1 MSLEQTNSKHV
12 GVVPLSVSQNTALER
27 LDNDFAVGIPFDYEE
42 LFDNNAVN
50 ACAFISVT
58 LAHLLL
64 SDTELTN
71 ILQHAM
77 QDKIIETAEQVINDF
92 PRYFNM
98 LRDPDRMYDA
108 QEACQILEK
117 FGVINKLYDLT
128 EEIISSSC
136 VFSKKWGRVA

>member
-12 GVVPLSVSQNTALER
+12 RVVPLSVSQNTALER
-27 LDNDFAVGIPFDYEE
+27 LDNDFAVGIPFDYQE

-77 QDKIIETAEQVINDF
+77 QDKIIETPEQVINDF
-92 PRYFNM
+92 LRYFNM
-98 LRDPDRMYDA
+98 LRDPDRMCDA
-108 QEACQILEK
+108 QEACQILQK
-117 FGVINKLYDLT
+117 AGVVNK
-128 EEIISSSC
+128 
-136 VFSKKWGRVA
+136 